1 MRAKNNADSGT
12 VSLDNLEKLDFQ
24 NYWLIAKR
32 RWKPTAA
39 IITLSLIVAGFAS
52 SSQKPTYVATGK
64 IVLKPNKIPAL
75 TGLGGEAAGRVSNLT
90 MQSNPVRTE
99 AQNVVSRP
107 VMQQTIEALKLTDA
121 SGKPLHP
128 DALAKAIKVKDVA
141 GADVLQISYEDQE
154 ADKAAAVLN
163 QVMTQY
169 LNANVLEN
177 RSEAAAAREFIA
189 EQLPKTEATVRQT
202 ETALRQFKEQSG
214 IADAKAEEAR
224 VNEAISTLEKQIADA
239 STDLAETTTRHDK
252 LASTLNMTADRA
264 LEVSFLSQDDNIKQ
278 IAAQLQQVQT
288 QLELERTRYTGKH
301 PAIVNLQDREAALKN
316 LLEERISQTVDAASV
331 TPRDLVPDE
340 LRRDLM
346 KDFVNA
352 EVQKLGASTRL
363 ASLTETRD
371 LYRDRMMQVPRLEQT
386 QRELQRQLDAAQS
399 TYETLLK
406 RLQEV
411 QLTEKQNV
419 GTARIV
425 ERAAIPDSASG
436 SKTSMFLLLGAAA
449 GTLLSLAVITL
460 LELRDKSIKTLK
472 EARDLFGYTWL
483 GTIPYFG
490 RPLMA
495 RSKKQEW
502 SIPELP
508 VRDAPRSAVSGSYRM
523 LQANLKF
530 LSLDEKLKSVVIT
543 SSVPREGKSTIAA
556 NLAATMATLGR
567 RTLLIDADLHHPSQ
581 HHIWNLT
588 NVGGLSH
595 VIVEQTNARDAI
607 IPVMQNLD
615 VLTCGVIPPNPL
627 ALLDSK
633 RMASLIETFEQQYDF
648 VIVDAPPLI
657 VAAEALTLGRIVD
670 GLILVARPG
679 VVDHANATTAKELLN
694 QSSQNVLGMVIN
706 GAVLEND
713 AHDSYYDHD
722 DYIHTPMEQVY

>member
-1 MRAKNNADSGT
+1 MRAKNNADSGAMT
-12 VSLDNLEKLDFQ
+12 LDSLEKLDFQ

-39 IITLSLIVAGFAS
+39 IIAASLIASGFVA
-52 SSQKPTYVATGK
+52 SSQKPTYMATGK
-64 IVLKPNKIPAL
+64 IVLKPNKLPSL

-107 VMQQTIEALKLTDA
+107 VMQSTIEVLKLTDGA
-121 SGKPLHP
+121 GNPLHP

-141 GADVLQISYEDQE
+141 GADVLQITYEDRDPE
-154 ADKAAAVLN
+154 KAAAVLN

-169 LNANVLEN
+169 LKANVVEN

-189 EQLPKTEATVRQT
+189 EQLPKTEATVSQA
-202 ETALRQFKEQSG
+202 EAALRQFKERSG
-214 IADAKAEEAR
+214 IADTKAEETR
-224 VNEAISTLEKQIADA
+224 LNEAISTLEKQILEAN
-239 STDLAETTTRHDK
+239 TDLAETATRYEK
-252 LASTLNMTADRA
+252 LAETLNMSADRA
-264 LEVSFLSQDDNIKQ
+264 LDISSLSQDESIKQ
-278 IAAQLQQVQT
+278 VATQLQQVQT
-288 QLELERTRYTGKH
+288 QLELERTRYTDKH
-301 PAIVNLQDREAALKN
+301 PAIVNLQEREQTLKA
-316 LLEERISQTVDAASV
+316 LLEDRISQTVNADSI
-331 TPRDLVPDE
+331 TPRDLAPGS
-340 LRRDLM
+340 LRQDLM
-346 KDFVNA
+346 KDFVTT
-352 EVQKLGASTRL
+352 EVQKTGVSSRL
-363 ASLTETRD
+363 ASLIAARNA
-371 LYRDRMMQVPRLEQT
+371 YRDRIVQVPRLEQT
-386 QRELQRQLDAAQS
+386 QRELQRRLDAAQS

-406 RLQEV
+406 RLPEV

-425 ERAAIPDSASG
+425 ERAAVPDTASG
-436 SKTSMFLLLGAAA
+436 SKSNMFLLLGAVI
-449 GTLLSLAVITL
+449 GTLLSLGVVTF

-490 RPLMA
+490 RPIMA
-495 RSKKQEW
+495 RSRKQEW

-508 VRDAPRSAVSGSYRM
+508 VRDAPRSVVSGSYRM

-595 VIVEQTNARDAI
+595 VIVEQTNTRDAI
-607 IPVMQNLD
+607 VPVMQNLD

-633 RMASLIETFEQQYDF
+633 RMASLIQTFKQQYDF

-657 VAAEALTLGRIVD
+657 VAAETLTLGKIVD

-679 VVDHANATTAKELLN
+679 VVDQANATTAKELLD

-713 AHDSYYDHD
+713 VHESYYEHD
-722 DYIHTPMEQVY
+722 DYIQTPMQRVY